1 MTTRPTPLKR
11 LSTMAGRKDLSDLCI
26 PTITED
32 AEDVVGMQG
41 RIRLQKDEKTVI
53 TSHWMDKQRNNLQ
66 AYEYLCHIG
75 EAKEWIE
82 ECLGEEIGPIV
93 QLEETMRNGIV
104 LAQLANWFAPG
115 TVRRIF
121 TEKRLQFRHSDNIN
135 YFFKAIKIVRLPSI
149 FWFELTDLYERK
161 NIPKVIYCIHALSHL
176 LARRNMAPNIK
187 NLVGQLEFTNE
198 QISATQRGLDMSGVT
213 MPNFGN
219 VRTSLRQELNE
230 EDEEDDM
237 HYEPIFVSKYPQ
249 NLASP
254 TTPDL
259 IEESDS
265 DEEREIDTEM
275 TEEEKTELYWSQPQ
289 NLANLIR
296 CQSLA
301 RRHSVRKE
309 FNQIRDLHKSSLFE
323 SQITK
328 LQAQARGVLARK
340 ALEEKRIMFENAE
353 EWIINLQASTRGFL
367 ARCKYHDKRE
377 YYKANMDKI
386 IKIQSFVK
394 NKLVG
399 DAYRKL
405 TTASNP
411 SVGTV
416 KNFIHLL
423 DDSELD
429 FDQELTLEQLR
440 QKVIRRIRD
449 NGQLE
454 AHVNDLDIQIALLV
468 QNAITL
474 DEVLG
479 LSRKM
484 NKKMQRR
491 VSAMAAASNNNP
503 YSLRS
508 LDKDSRRRLEL
519 FQQMFYLLQTEPKYL
534 ARLMYIMNGQESA
547 DHLGKKL
554 VETTVL
560 TLFGYAQNSRE
571 EYLMLKLFKYCI
583 AEEMSYMEST
593 QEFMRGN
600 YIFMKLVVHYNRGAK
615 ERKFFR
621 DLLQPLVNSVL
632 DDDFMDLETDPVNIY
647 HKSINLEESRTGRPS
662 ARKHTASSQEALADA
677 EVRDTFIQHLKRLRE
692 VTERFLTAIIS
703 TLEEMPY
710 GVRFIAKELK
720 QSLEGNFP
728 EEPKQNIVKI
738 IGNFIYYRY
747 LNPAI
752 IAPEQYDVVETVI
765 TPMQRKNLAEV
776 SKMLQQIS
784 SGKVFDANDLFL
796 APLNDYVF
804 EAGQRFSQWFV
815 ALTDVED
822 AETHFGM
829 DMFADFG
836 NTHKPIV
843 YISPYE
849 VYHMHYIVHNNI
861 NGLEPENKGPLCD
874 ILEELGQPL
883 YSPNVE
889 MPESAHTEMS
899 LTLTNRYDKIPQ
911 DPNARLKQLLVD
923 TKRFLL
929 YVIKI
934 QNGYDLKA
942 IFTQAIT
949 AEHESMWTELKQIE
963 FQDREESQDVLQKR
977 RYVLLGT
984 ADDPP
989 TDLMSLSFHQLKTIT
1004 VKLVLNLERCGVISS
1019 GNNYQD
1025 LIKMIAKDITNKNT
1039 RRKIRQGEIQR
1050 LQQTLG
1056 NLHEKTLYLEE
1067 QQQHYEGYLDS
1078 CMANM
1083 VSKRGKKNKF
1093 VLPFTRQYFH
1103 IRELQRNGRVPK
1115 FGSYKYTAKQLYDRR
1130 ILLELTN
1137 ISPKQYD
1144 RIPLV
1149 LSMDQVGIITI
1160 EGSYA
1165 GWGIASMSV
1174 DLRFEELLQT
1184 QFNGIQTMTVLDGMA
1199 KINVNLLIWL
1209 INRKFYV

>member
-1 MTTRPTPLKR
+1 
-11 LSTMAGRKDLSDLCI
+11 
-26 PTITED
+26 
-32 AEDVVGMQG
+32 
-41 RIRLQKDEKTVI
+41 
-53 TSHWMDKQRNNLQ
+53 MDKQRSNLQ

-82 ECLGEEIGPIV
+82 ECLGEEIDPIV
-93 QLEETMRNGIV
+93 QLEESMRNGIV
-104 LAQLANWFAPG
+104 LAQLAHWFAPG

-135 YFFKAIKIVRLPSI
+135 YFFKAIKLVRLPNI

-176 LARRNMAPNIK
+176 LARRNLAPNIK

-198 QISATQRGLDMSGVT
+198 QISATQRGLDQAGVS

-219 VRTSLRQELNE
+219 VRTSLKHELNE
-230 EDEEDDM
+230 VDEEDDIQ
-237 HYEPIFVSKYPQ
+237 YEPIFVSKYSS
-249 NLASP
+249 AIVSP

-265 DEEREIDTEM
+265 DDEHVFEEEI
-275 TEEEKTELYWSQPQ
+275 TEEEKNEVYWSEPK

-296 CQSLA
+296 CQSIV
-301 RRHSVRKE
+301 RRFTVRKE

-323 SQITK
+323 SQIK
-328 LQAQARGVLARK
+328 NVQAQARGVLARR
-340 ALEEKRIMFENAE
+340 ALEDKRIMYEDAE
-353 EWIINLQASTRGFL
+353 EWITNFQAATRGFL
-367 ARCKYHDKRE
+367 TRCKYQDKLD
-377 YYKANMDKI
+377 YYKANLDKI

-394 NKLVG
+394 TKLVG

-405 TTASNP
+405 TTATNP

-440 QKVIRRIRD
+440 QSVIRRIRD

-454 AHVNDLDIQIALLV
+454 AQANDLDIQIALLV

-484 NKKMQRR
+484 NKKVQRR
-491 VSAMAAASNNNP
+491 MSEIASASNNNP

-508 LDKDSRRRLEL
+508 LDKDSRKRLEL

-534 ARLMYIMNGQESA
+534 SRLMYIMNGQESA

-571 EYLMLKLFKYCI
+571 EYLLLKLFKFCI
-583 AEEMSYMEST
+583 SEEMSYMEDA

-621 DLLQPLVNSVL
+621 DLLQPLVNTVL

-647 HKSINLEESRTGRPS
+647 HKSVNLEESRTGRPS
-662 ARKHTASSQEALADA
+662 ARKHTATSQEALADA

-692 VTERFLTAIIS
+692 VTERFLSAIIS

-720 QSLEGNFP
+720 QSLEENFP

-752 IAPEQYDVVETVI
+752 IAPEQYDVVDTVI

-815 ALTDVED
+815 SLTDVED

-829 DMFADFG
+829 DMFADYG

-849 VYHMHYIVHNNI
+849 VFHMHYIVHNNI
-861 NGLEPENKGPLCD
+861 SGLEPENKGPLRD
-874 ILEELGQPL
+874 ILEELGDPL
-883 YSPNVE
+883 YSPNLD

-899 LTLTNRYDKIPQ
+899 LTLTNRYDKIPH

-934 QNGYDLKA
+934 QNGNDLKA
-942 IFTQAIT
+942 IFTQPIT
-949 AEHESMWTELKQIE
+949 AEHEHMWAELKHIE
-963 FQDREESQDVLQKR
+963 FLDREESQDVLLKR
-977 RYVLLGT
+977 RHVLLGT
-984 ADDPP
+984 VDDPP
-989 TDLMSLSFHQLKTIT
+989 TDLMSLNFHQLKTIT

-1050 LQQTLG
+1050 LQQTLTH
-1056 NLHEKTLYLEE
+1056 LQEKTAYLEE
-1067 QQQHYEGYLDS
+1067 QKGNFEKYIDN
-1078 CMANM
+1078 CMQNQM
-1083 VSKRGKKNKF
+1083 NKRGKKNKF
-1093 VLPFTRQYFH
+1093 VMPFTRQYFH
-1103 IRELQRNGRVPK
+1103 IRQLQKDGRVPK

-1130 ILLELTN
+1130 ILLELTD

-1149 LSMDQVGIITI
+1149 ISMNEVGIIEI
-1160 EGSYA
+1160 KGSYA
-1165 GWGIASMSV
+1165 GWGIASMAV
-1174 DLRFEELLQT
+1174 ELRFEELLQT

>member
-11 LSTMAGRKDLSDLCI
+11 LSTMAGGKDLSDLRI

-32 AEDVVGMQG
+32 AEDVVG
-41 RIRLQKDEKTVI
+41 RIRLQKDERTVI
-53 TSHWMDKQRNNLQ
+53 TSHWMDKQRSNLQ

-82 ECLGEEIGPIV
+82 ECLGEEIDPIV
-93 QLEETMRNGIV
+93 QLEESMRNGIV

-121 TEKRLQFRHSDNIN
+121 TESRLQFRHSDNIN
-135 YFFKAIKIVRLPSI
+135 YFFKAIKLVRLPSI

-198 QISATQRGLDMSGVT
+198 EITATQRGLDRSGVA

-219 VRTSLRQELNE
+219 VRTSLRKELNE
-230 EDEEDDM
+230 DDDDDDI
-237 HYEPIFVSKYPQ
+237 HYEPIYMSKISEVM
-249 NLASP
+249 ASP

-265 DEEREIDTEM
+265 DEEREVEDDM
-275 TEEEKTELYWSQPQ
+275 TEEEKSELYWSQPQ
-289 NLANLIR
+289 NMANLIR

-301 RRHSVRKE
+301 RRYSARKE
-309 FNQIRDLHKSSLFE
+309 FNQVKDMHKSTWFE
-323 SQITK
+323 SQTIK
-328 LQAQARGVLARK
+328 LQAHARGVLCRK
-340 ALEEKRIMFENAE
+340 ALEDKRIMHEDAE
-353 EWIINLQASTRGFL
+353 GWITNLQSRARGFL
-367 ARCKYHDKRE
+367 ARCRYQQKLDHYQ
-377 YYKANMDKI
+377 ANIDKI

-405 TTASNP
+405 TTATNP

-429 FDQELTLEQLR
+429 FDQELSLEQLR
-440 QKVIRRIRD
+440 QKVIRNIRD

-454 AHVNDLDIQIALLV
+454 THVNELDIQIALLL

-474 DEVLG
+474 DEVVG

-491 VSAMAAASNNNP
+491 ASELAQVTNNNP

-583 AEEMSYMEST
+583 AEEMSYMENT

-632 DDDFMDLETDPVNIY
+632 EDDFMDLETDPVNIY
-647 HKSINLEESRTGRPS
+647 HKSVNLEESRTGRPS

-692 VTERFLTAIIS
+692 VTERFLSAIIS
-703 TLEEMPY
+703 TLDEMPY
-710 GVRFIAKELK
+710 GVRFIAMELK
-720 QSLEGNFP
+720 KSLEENFP

-829 DMFADFG
+829 DQFADFG

-849 VYHMHYIVHNNI
+849 VYHMHHIVSNNI
-861 NGLEPENKGPLCD
+861 NDLEPEKAGPLRD
-874 ILEELGQPL
+874 ILQELGQPL
-883 YSPNVE
+883 YSPDVD

-899 LTLTNRYDKIPQ
+899 LTLTNQYAKIPH

-934 QNGYDLKA
+934 QNGNDLQA
-942 IFTQAIT
+942 IFTQPIT
-949 AEHESMWTELKQIE
+949 NEHEHLWAELKQLE
-963 FQDREESQDVLQKR
+963 FQNREESQDVLQKR
-977 RYVLLGT
+977 RFVHLGT
-984 ADDPP
+984 AQDPP

-1004 VKLVLNLERCGVISS
+1004 VKLVLNLERCGVISA

-1050 LQQTLG
+1050 LQQTLA
-1056 NLHEKTLYLEE
+1056 NLQEKTVYLKE
-1067 QQQHYEGYLDS
+1067 QQKHYEGYLDS

-1103 IRELQRNGRVPK
+1103 LRDLQRSGKVPK

-1149 LSMDQVGIITI
+1149 ISMDQVGIITI

-1174 DLRFEELLQT
+1174 ELRFEELLQT
-1184 QFNGIQTMTVLDGMA
+1184 QFNGIQTMTLMDGMA
-1199 KINVNLLIWL
+1199 KVNVNLLIWL